1 MGQNQDVV
9 KPSCFNC
16 TDEGIY
22 YNAHFQ
28 AYEPCNLCDVY
39 GVDRFYLNDPREA
52 RNLQRL
58 TRDKTMSTDQM
69 EALKDLA
76 DIEFEE
82 VLPQREVPM

>member
-1 MGQNQDVV
+1 MINLKGKKIKYYV
-9 KPSCFNC
+9 KS
-16 TDEGIY
+16 
-22 YNAHFQ
+22 
-28 AYEPCNLCDVY
+28 VY
-39 GVDRFYLNDPREA
+39 GIDRFYLNDPREA

-82 VLPQREVPM
+82 VLPQREVSM